1 MVKVKIVDKN
11 NGDCDIFNVYHM
23 VKLLEAPRSAIN
35 FS

>member
-11 NGDCDIFNVYHM
+11 NVDYDIFNVYHT